1 MPAMTVN
8 DGHIETVGMLV
19 IELGIGIQVDHMI
32 FVHLFQ
38 EKIGVGVLALVQ
50 ENHIELILSPQNIGE
65 KVLHREQLVLVQDH
79 QVIIGGIG
87 HQELVMKISQNT
99 EDALDQDLWKISII
113 QVIKEMKP
121 DMIDQNIVTEGD
133 PGQYL
138 WKLSIREGGHHL
150 KVRMKIDPNT
160 ESGLGQNPLKV
171 RTPLLRKWMKTE
183 MKNQSVMIEGGLG
196 QSLWKVSI
204 VMMIK

>member
-1 MPAMTVN
+1 MQAMTLN
-8 DGHIETVGMLV
+8 GGHIETVGMVV
-19 IELGIGIQVDHMI
+19 IELGVGIQVDHMI

-38 EKIGVGVLALVQ
+38 EKIGVGVLAPVQ
-50 ENHIELILSPQNIGE
+50 ENHIELIQSPQNIGE
-65 KVLHREQLVLVQDH
+65 KVLHREQLVLFQDH

-87 HQELVMKISQNT
+87 HQELVMKISLNA

-113 QVIKEMKP
+113 QLMKP

-138 WKLSIREGGHHL
+138 WKVSIREGGHHL
-150 KVRMKIDPNT
+150 KVRMKLDPNT
-160 ESGLGQNPLKV
+160 ESGLGQNLLKV
-171 RTPLLRKWMKTE
+171 GTPLLRKWMKTE
-183 MKNQSVMIEGGLG
+183 MKNQSVVIEGGLG

-204 VMMIK
+204 ALMIK